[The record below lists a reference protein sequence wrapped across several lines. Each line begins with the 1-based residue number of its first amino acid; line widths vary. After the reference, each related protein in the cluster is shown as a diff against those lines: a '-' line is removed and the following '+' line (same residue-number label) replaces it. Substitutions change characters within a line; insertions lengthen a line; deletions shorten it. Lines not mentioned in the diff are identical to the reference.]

1 MKPLS
6 LKRRRLYLLLC
17 AVAFLAFVPL
27 FTLYATGYRFTFGN
41 IWGIIRTGGVFVS
54 VPEAGAQAYLDGSLV
69 RSTGF
74 FQRNVFIQNLKP
86 GSYEISIEKEGFQ
99 PWKKNLTVVPTTVA
113 EAHAFLLP
121 ALPPFADIPRFLPP
135 RLRASTATATPAQS
149 GSPFSRGAENPSYR
163 EALLLFSTTT
173 PAHFGKKLSLRTD
186 GKTIIVSW
194 SGSSASAPY
203 YFCARGPCTE
213 EVVFTLHSPP
223 LDARFFPGRDDIL
236 IVRTVRGIY
245 ALDLDP
251 RPPRNVQTFIEG
263 ENLDFRIED
272 GVLYVKRGSAY
283 SFLSL

>member
-54 VPEAGAQAYLDGSLV
+54 VPETGAQAYLDGTLV

-86 GSYEISIEKEGFQ
+86 GSYEVSIEKEGFQ
-99 PWKKNLTVVPTTVA
+99 PWKKNLTVIPTTVA
-113 EAHAFLLP
+113 EAHAFLLSEEP
-121 ALPPFADIPRFLPP
+121 LFTDIPRFLPA
-135 RLRASTATATPAQS
+135 RQAASIATGTPAQS
-149 GSPFSRGAENPSYR
+149 VSSSSRGVENPSYR
-163 EALLLFSTTT
+163 EARLLFSTTT
-173 PAHFGKKLSLRTD
+173 PERSGKKLTLRMD

-194 SGSSASAPY
+194 GGSLTSAPY
-203 YFCARGPCTE
+203 YFCARGTCTD
-213 EVVFTLHSPP
+213 EVALTLNSAS

-236 IVRTVRGIY
+236 IVRTARGIY

-251 RPPRNVQTFIEG
+251 RPPRNVQTFLEG
-263 ENLDFRIED
+263 KNLYFRIED
-272 GVLYVKRGSAY
+272 GILYVKQGSAY
-283 SFLSL
+283 SFLPL